1 MNIINNMCWISLL
14 VWVAGCSPTQETTS
28 EAPADQEVNKG
39 QALVMEMIAE
49 VGTYEELSALKDVSY
64 TYTYRTPDGKANVS
78 QEKYL
83 FEGELSWAAY
93 DTRDLRLYP
102 DQEGRL
108 VQGFDGS
115 TTWTTLGGENLVG
128 EDDINRARFSRKTNF
143 YWFAMMH
150 KLADPG
156 LTYAYKGTQEVKG
169 ITYDKVEVS
178 FEEGVGDAQDIYLL
192 FINPET
198 KLVDQFLFTVKAYN
212 RTDPLL
218 MEVEYEEIDGLKLTT
233 YRRYTPSNWEA
244 EIEEETVQW
253 VEEISENVQFNVGL
267 TAEDFE
273 LAVEEG

>member
-1 MNIINNMCWISLL
+1 M
-14 VWVAGCSPTQETTS
+14 
-28 EAPADQEVNKG
+28 K
-39 QALVMEMIAE
+39 
-49 VGTYEELSALKDVSY
+49 
-64 TYTYRTPDGKANVS
+64 
-78 QEKYL
+78 
-83 FEGELSWAAY
+83 
-93 DTRDLRLYP
+93 
-102 DQEGRL
+102 
-108 VQGFDGS
+108 
-115 TTWTTLGGENLVG
+115 
-128 EDDINRARFSRKTNF
+128 
-143 YWFAMMH
+143 
-150 KLADPG
+150 
-156 LTYAYKGTQEVKG
+156 
-169 ITYDKVEVS
+169 
-178 FEEGVGDAQDIYLL
+178 DIYLL